1 MANFTH
7 LNALK
12 VTSENVMDFEM
23 PELGPTA
30 VLKLCSATEGN
41 KGYMNGLLRLTGN
54 TKGARR
60 RKNKDV
66 DADAMNE
73 MREHDKALYP
83 SHVIV
88 GWKGV
93 LDAESKDVKFS
104 VKEVV
109 ELLEQLPD
117 YIFDEVRAFAND
129 PANFVLVIDSE
140 EKGKN

>member
-12 VTSENVMDFEM
+12 VTSENIVDFEM
-23 PELGPTA
+23 PELGPDA

-60 RKNKDV
+60 RKNKEI
-66 DADAMNE
+66 DANAMNE
-73 MREHDKALYP
+73 MREHDTALYP
-83 SHVIV
+83 DHVIV
-88 GWKGV
+88 GWDKV
-93 LDAESKDVKFS
+93 MDADSKPVKFS
-104 VKEVV
+104 AKEAA

-117 YIFDEVRAFAND
+117 YIFDEIRAFAND
-129 PANFVLVIDSE
+129 PANFVLVIDSG